1 MSSSHLPL
9 NALRAFEAS
18 ARRLSFTKAGME
30 LRVGQAAV
38 SHQVKGLEERLGVR
52 LFRRL
57 PRGLALTDEGQA
69 LLPVISEA
77 FGRMRTT
84 LDQFEHGHFRGVVT
98 VGVVATFAIGWLMP
112 RLSFFYDQHPFV
124 DLRIQTN
131 NNRVDLAG
139 EGLDF
144 AIRYGD
150 GSWHGTSATYLLAAP
165 LSVMCMPKTAERLSH
180 PKDLGQEMILRSYR
194 ADEWPRWFAAAGI
207 ACPPIKG
214 PIFDSSIALAEA
226 AAQGGGLALLPV
238 AMFEHQLA
246 LGRLIR
252 PFQAEVANGDYWLTM
267 LKSKVETDA
276 MRAFRHWLIDTTANC
291 APSSSIAGGGRHG
304 AGGNTG

>member
-1 MSSSHLPL
+1 MANSHLPL

-18 ARRLSFTKAGME
+18 ARHLSFTKAGME

-38 SHQVKGLEERLGVR
+38 SHQVKGLEERLGVQ

-69 LLPVISEA
+69 LIPAIADSFDHL
-77 FGRMRTT
+77 RMT
-84 LDQFEHGHFRGVVT
+84 LEQFERGHFRGIVS
-98 VGVVATFAIGWLMP
+98 VGVVGTFAIGWLLP
-112 RLSFFYDQHPFV
+112 RLAAFGELHPFV

-150 GSWHGTSATYLLAAP
+150 GSWRSTNAVHLLEAP
-165 LSVMCMPKTAERLSH
+165 LSAVCTPQLAAQLAQPEDLAEHTL
-180 PKDLGQEMILRSYR
+180 LRSYR

-207 ACPPIKG
+207 ACPPIRG
-214 PIFDSSIALAEA
+214 TIFDSSIAMAEA
-226 AAQGGGLALLPV
+226 AAQDAGIALLPV
-238 AMFEHQLA
+238 AMFSRDLS
-246 LGRLIR
+246 LGRLVQ
-252 PFQAEVANGDYWLTM
+252 PFKPTISIGDYWLTS
-267 LKSKVETDA
+267 LKSKTETDA
-276 MRAFRHWLIDTTANC
+276 MRAFRLWMVA
-291 APSSSIAGGGRHG
+291 AAG
-304 AGGNTG
+304 AQKSQADP

>member
-1 MSSSHLPL
+1 MSASHLPL

-18 ARRLSFTKAGME
+18 ARHLSFTKAGME

-38 SHQVKGLEERLGVR
+38 SHQVKSLEERLGVR

-69 LLPVISEA
+69 LIPAISEA

-98 VGVVATFAIGWLMP
+98 VGVVATFAVGWLMP
-112 RLSFFYDQHPFV
+112 RLGSFYDLHPFI

-150 GSWHGTSATYLLAAP
+150 GSWHSTSATHLLAAP
-165 LSVMCMPKTAERLSH
+165 LSVMCNPEIAERLTQ
-180 PKDLGQEMILRSYR
+180 PEDLGREVLLRSYR
-194 ADEWPRWFAAAGI
+194 ADEWPRWFEAADA
-207 ACPPIKG
+207 ACPPVKG
-214 PIFDSSIALAEA
+214 PIFDSSIAMAEA
-226 AAQGGGLALLPV
+226 AVQGVGLALLPV
-238 AMFEHQLA
+238 AMFEYQLT
-246 LGRLIR
+246 LGRLVR
-252 PFQAEVANGDYWLTM
+252 PFQAEISIGDYWLTA
-267 LKSKVETDA
+267 LKSRTETDA
-276 MRAFRHWLIDTTANC
+276 MRAFRHWLVTTAASGC
-291 APSSSIAGGGRHG
+291 ADRLNQDVIVHHGPS
-304 AGGNTG
+304 